1 MPDSKRYLHL
11 EAIKR
16 ISRLDLRAKHV
27 VEGFLSGM
35 HRSPF
40 FGQSI
45 EFRQHREYAPGDDLR
60 HVDWKVWARQD
71 RLTIKQYEEDTNM
84 RVNLLV
90 DVSNSMKYG
99 RGIFS
104 KFDYAAT
111 LATSLAWL
119 VLKQQDAVGCMT
131 FDEAV
136 RSRTP
141 TSSKKL
147 QLNTII
153 ESLESATPKRKTD
166 LGAIFADAAETFPR
180 RGIMIVVSDLF
191 GDVESTLKGLRFLRQ
206 RGHDVL
212 VLHVLDEDE
221 LEFPFSGSSR
231 FADLESEMKLNC
243 NPKALRDGYL
253 EAINEFLDEVRRGC
267 AKAAIDYALVRT
279 TDPMDAALAQFIS
292 RRMAWR

>member
-1 MPDSKRYLHL
+1 MPDSKRFLHL
-11 EAIKR
+11 ESIKR

-60 HVDWKVWARQD
+60 HIDWKVWARQD

-99 RGIFS
+99 RGVFT
-104 KFDYAAT
+104 KFEYAAT
-111 LATSLAWL
+111 IATSLAWL

-131 FDEAV
+131 FDESV

-141 TSSKKL
+141 TSSQKL
-147 QLNTII
+147 QLNHIVN
-153 ESLESATPKRKTD
+153 SLEAATPNKKTN
-166 LGAIFADAAETFPR
+166 LQSIFSDAAETFPR

-191 GDVESTLKGLRFLRQ
+191 GDVESTLKGLRLLRQ
-206 RGHDVL
+206 RGHDVM

-231 FADLESEMKLNC
+231 FADLESETKLNC

-267 AKAAIDYALVRT
+267 AKAAVDYARVST
-279 TDPMDAALAQFIS
+279 SDPMDATLATFLS
-292 RRMAWR
+292 RRMARR

>member
-1 MPDSKRYLHL
+1 MPDSKRFLHL
-11 EAIKR
+11 ESIKR

-99 RGIFS
+99 RGVFT
-104 KFDYAAT
+104 KFEYAAT
-111 LATSLAWL
+111 IATSLAWL

-141 TSSKKL
+141 TSSQKM
-147 QLNTII
+147 QLNHIVN
-153 ESLESATPKRKTD
+153 SLESATPNKKTN
-166 LGAIFADAAETFPR
+166 LQTIFSDAAETFPR

-191 GDVESTLKGLRFLRQ
+191 GDVEATLKGLRLLRQ
-206 RGHDVL
+206 RGHDVM
-212 VLHVLDEDE
+212 VFHVLDEDE
-221 LEFPFSGSSR
+221 LEFPFTGSSR
-231 FADLESEMKLNC
+231 FSDLESEAKLNC

-267 AKAAIDYALVRT
+267 AKAAIDYAKVST
-279 TDPMDAALAQFIS
+279 SDPMDAALATFLS
-292 RRMAWR
+292 RRMARR